1 MKCEV
6 GSYAVETDPSA
17 DGPSEEEVPDFEDT
31 LGNSGEEEAVG
42 AGVDELG
49 RGRGHD
55 EHNPPLLHPPHPPT
69 LLTNSML
76 LHWTG

>member
-1 MKCEV
+1 
-6 GSYAVETDPSA
+6 
-17 DGPSEEEVPDFEDT
+17 
-31 LGNSGEEEAVG
+31 
-42 AGVDELG
+42 VDELG